1 MGKKTFNKQII
12 LDLGCGEYKINDK
25 AYGVDIRRTSSVN
38 VVCNIESNL
47 PFKYESVDIVYC
59 RHVLEHI
66 GDLETLLKEIT
77 RILKRDGKIVII
89 VPHFSNSLAYSDYTH
104 RRFFGYYTFDYFSS
118 TKSKYW
124 NVPRYR
130 DDIRFRILKKRLI
143 FRNIPLLGHIFEFI
157 FNSHEWLAYV
167 YESKLS
173 WFLPC
178 FEIEFIL
185 TKE

>member
-38 VVCNIESNL
+38 VVCNIKSNL

-89 VPHFSNSLAYSDYTH
+89 GLLCGGRKNCKSHSGIIGSDFSNSL
-104 RRFFGYYTFDYFSS
+104 
-118 TKSKYW
+118 
-124 NVPRYR
+124 
-130 DDIRFRILKKRLI
+130 
-143 FRNIPLLGHIFEFI
+143 PLH
-157 FNSHEWLAYV
+157 
-167 YESKLS
+167 
-173 WFLPC
+173 
-178 FEIEFIL
+178 
-185 TKE
+185 